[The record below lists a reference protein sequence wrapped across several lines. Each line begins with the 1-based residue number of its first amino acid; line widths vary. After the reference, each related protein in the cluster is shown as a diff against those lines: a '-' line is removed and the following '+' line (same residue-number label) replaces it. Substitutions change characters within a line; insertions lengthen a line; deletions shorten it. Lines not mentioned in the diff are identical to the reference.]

1 MRFLRDLFKITEP
14 WLCLE
19 IFRRIDLFLN
29 VEVLES
35 LSWPREILVDL
46 SLAEHGDYVT
56 FSDFMSVGN
65 CLHHIDSR

>member
-1 MRFLRDLFKITEP
+1 M
-14 WLCLE
+14 
-19 IFRRIDLFLN
+19 FLN

-56 FSDFMSVGN
+56 FSDFMSAGN